1 MKRIIIALAAISIT
15 SMAMADCKDVVHART
30 MAPVSEM
37 KSLGTDDAGLTTVV
51 RFKDTS
57 YAPMGVKLSQGTVTN
72 TVFQCDGSGKYRQY
86 LVTDTYNGWSNWR
99 DGSEWNAS
107 YWMTF

>member
-1 MKRIIIALAAISIT
+1 MKRIVLAVAALSVA

-30 MAPVSEM
+30 MAPVSEL
-37 KSLGTDDAGLTTVV
+37 KSFGTDAAGVTTVV
-51 RFKDTS
+51 RSQDTS
-57 YAPMGVKLSQGTVTN
+57 YAPMGVKLSSGEVKS
-72 TVFQCDGSGKYRQY
+72 TVFQCDSKGLYRQY
-86 LVTDTYNGWSNWR
+86 LVSDSQNGWSGWR